1 MIMKILVF
9 VIMFCFLLVNLSN
22 ARHHTKIQ
30 GELSKREQ
38 SYKIATR
45 AYRAGD
51 YATALMYLRPLADQN
66 HKKAQGTL
74 GWMYE
79 AGKGL
84 RKDYVM
90 AFVWY
95 DLAVENGHRKAH
107 RNRDNVEAKLSD
119 DDIRLARI
127 LSKKCFKE
135 PTSCPKY
142 SN

>member
-1 MIMKILVF
+1 MKFLALITVF
-9 VIMFCFLLVNLSN
+9 FIVLAHPVI
-22 ARHHTKIQ
+22 ARHHIKVQ
-30 GELSKREQ
+30 GELSKSEQ

-51 YATALMYLRPLADQN
+51 YATALMYLRSLAKQN

-79 AGKGL
+79 AGKGV
-84 RKDYVM
+84 RRDYIM

-95 DLAVENGHRKAH
+95 DLAVTNGHKKAH
-107 RNRDNVEAKLSD
+107 RNRNSAESKLD
-119 DDIRLARI
+119 EDELKKARA
-127 LSKKCFKE
+127 LSQKCLEE

-142 SN
+142 SD

>member
-1 MIMKILVF
+1 MKFLSLITVLFILLAHP
-9 VIMFCFLLVNLSN
+9 VI
-22 ARHHTKIQ
+22 ARHHIKVQ
-30 GELSKREQ
+30 EELSKSEQ

-51 YATALMYLRPLADQN
+51 YATALMYLRSLAKQN

-79 AGKGL
+79 AGKGV
-84 RKDYVM
+84 RRDYIM

-95 DLAVENGHRKAH
+95 DLAVTNGHKKAH
-107 RNRDNVEAKLSD
+107 RNRNSAESKLD
-119 DDIRLARI
+119 EDELKKAQA
-127 LSKKCFKE
+127 LSQKCLEE

-142 SN
+142 SD

>member
-1 MIMKILVF
+1 MKFLALIIVLFILLAHP
-9 VIMFCFLLVNLSN
+9 VI
-22 ARHHTKIQ
+22 ARHHIKVQ
-30 GELSKREQ
+30 GELSKSEQ

-51 YATALMYLRPLADQN
+51 YGTALIYLRPLAEQN

-79 AGKGL
+79 AGKGV
-84 RKDYVM
+84 RRDYIM

-95 DLAVENGHRKAH
+95 DLAVTNGHKKAH
-107 RNRDNVEAKLSD
+107 RNRNSVESKLD
-119 DDIRLARI
+119 EDELKKARA
-127 LSKKCFKE
+127 LSQKCLEE

-142 SN
+142 SD